1 MTPEDLFKACRDTA
15 DAEAW
20 REFCRRY
27 DGLIRNIVRR
37 MLAHAPV
44 SADIVEDLVQETYV
58 RLTAKNCRALA
69 DFRSQGPNSDFGFV
83 KRVAASTV
91 LDHFKR
97 NSIPMISF
105 EEIPES
111 IPQEPDLD
119 RALFVEECFDA
130 ATEPGQ
136 NRDRDRR
143 IFLLYFRIGLKA
155 REIAALRNIGL
166 ETKGVE
172 SVIHKTVGAI
182 KKRLQLKRKPVHNK
196 KADSGTVEEPA

>member
-1 MTPEDLFKACRDTA
+1 MTPEDLFKACCDTSN
-15 DAEAW
+15 AEAW
-20 REFCRRY
+20 GEFYRLY
-27 DGLIRNIVRR
+27 DALIRNIVRR
-37 MLAHAPV
+37 MLARAPA
-44 SADIVEDLVQETYV
+44 SDIFEDLVQETYV

-97 NSIPMISF
+97 NSISMISF

-143 IFLLYFRIGLKA
+143 IFLLYYRIGLKS
-155 REIAALRNIGL
+155 REIAALRSIGL